1 MREIKFRAWDKS
13 IGRWITGMLVVDG
26 QGIVY
31 LRNPNTNVIEE
42 QHTLF
47 DDLALV
53 WYTGL
58 KDKTGKEIYE
68 GDIVE
73 LYKYQGEALY
83 CLALTIVVKWCETG
97 LNFNIWPP
105 QNGKELWKVVG
116 NIYENPELQER
127 Q

>member
-1 MREIKFRAWDKS
+1 MDRV
-13 IGRWITGMLVVDG
+13 WITGMLVVDG

-83 CLALTIVVKWCETG
+83 SLALTIVVKWNETG
-97 LNFNIWPP
+97 LNFNIWSP